1 MENESGVL
9 LLADPVP
16 SDKCYYVKAYFG
28 CCNVVQ
34 PADFLALMSNKNRL
48 FACVVFLLFYLIC
61 IYITVTGHKR
71 LAKYNLHTQAL

>member
-28 CCNVVQ
+28 CGNVVQ
-34 PADFLALMSNKNRL
+34 PADILARMSNKNRL
-48 FACVVFLLFYLIC
+48 FACAVFLLFYLT
-61 IYITVTGHKR
+61 YITVTGHKSS
-71 LAKYNLHTQAL
+71 AKYNLHTQAL